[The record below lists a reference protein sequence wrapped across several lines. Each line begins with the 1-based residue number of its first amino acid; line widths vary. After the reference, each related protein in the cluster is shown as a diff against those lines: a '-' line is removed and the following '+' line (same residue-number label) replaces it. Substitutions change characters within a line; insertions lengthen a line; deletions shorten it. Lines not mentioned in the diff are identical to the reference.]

1 MDIERAEITRLL
13 IALWDILCRV
23 IEKYDLYLG
32 AIKKIEEEFLIPTM
46 ESVENIL
53 SPLIGTRFEERMRM
67 LMNEGFELF
76 PNYSISSVLRAEDEN
91 FP

>member
-13 IALWDILCRV
+13 VALWDILCRV
-23 IEKYDLYLG
+23 IEKYDIYLNSM
-32 AIKKIEEEFLIPTM
+32 KRIEHEFLLPTIV
-46 ESVENIL
+46 SVEQIL
-53 SPLIGTRFEERMRM
+53 SPLIGTRFEESMRM

-76 PNYSISSVLRAEDEN
+76 PNYSSLSILRAEDDL